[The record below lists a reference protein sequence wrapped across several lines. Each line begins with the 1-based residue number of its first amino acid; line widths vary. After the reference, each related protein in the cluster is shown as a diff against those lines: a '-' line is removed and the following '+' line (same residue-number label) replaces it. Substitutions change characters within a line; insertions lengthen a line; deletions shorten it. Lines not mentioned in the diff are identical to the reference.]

1 MQNIHICIDSIKL
14 YDIILCIMKYI
25 PRHIEKTLRKH
36 LKIFPAVSL
45 TGPRQS
51 GKSTTLQEMFKGKY
65 TYVSFD
71 DPLTVEFFAQDSKGF
86 MRKYNDRVIFD
97 EAQRVPLLF
106 NYLKIAIDLDRHNY
120 GKFILTG
127 SSQFTL
133 VKQITE
139 TLAGRIGS
147 LSLLP
152 FDMYELPERWRKHQI
167 LKGSYPELVHLKY
180 QNTSQWCGAY
190 VNHYIERDVRNIANI
205 GNLRDFQRL
214 VKLLS
219 ARVSQE
225 LNFSSL
231 AKEIGVTVR
240 TVQNWISILEASY
253 IIFLVPA
260 YHKNLGKR
268 IVKRP
273 KLYFY
278 DTGLVCYL
286 TGIETEDVLRKGPL
300 DGPVFENYIVT
311 EIKKWILH
319 HSLKNQLFY
328 FRTNLG
334 TEVDLIIE
342 DLTNGTLQLIEI
354 KSTETPKQEMFSHI
368 LKVEKLAGQEQK
380 RKKRNNNILIYRG
393 DTIWDYRERCQC
405 INFLD
410 LDSILKKM

>member
-1 MQNIHICIDSIKL
+1 
-14 YDIILCIMKYI
+14 MKYI
-25 PRHIEKTLRKH
+25 PRHIEKTLNEY
-36 LKIFPAVSL
+36 LKIFPIVSL

-71 DPLTVEFFAQDSKGF
+71 DPLTVEFLAQDPKGF
-86 MRKYNDRVIFD
+86 MRKYENKVIFD
-97 EAQRVPLLF
+97 EAQKAPLLF
-106 NYLKIAIDLDRHNY
+106 NYIKIAVDQDRHNY

-139 TLAGRIGS
+139 TLAGRICS

-152 FDMYELPERWRKHQI
+152 FHMYELPKLWRKRQI

-180 QNTSQWCGAY
+180 HNTSQWYGAY
-190 VNHYIERDVRNIANI
+190 INHYIERDVRNIANV
-205 GNLRDFQRL
+205 GNLSDFQRL
-214 VKLLS
+214 IRLLS

-253 IIFLVPA
+253 IIFLIPA

-268 IVKRP
+268 LVKRP

-278 DTGLVCYL
+278 DTGLVCYF

-300 DGPVFENYIVT
+300 DGPIFENYIVAET
-311 EIKKWILH
+311 KKWILH
-319 HSLKNQLFY
+319 HGLKDQLFY

-334 TEVDLIIE
+334 IEVDLIIE
-342 DLTNGTLQLIEI
+342 NLTKNILRLIEI
-354 KSTETPKQEMFSHI
+354 KSTETPRPEMFSRI
-368 LKVEKLAGQEQK
+368 LKVKELDCQSQK
-380 RKKRNNNILIYRG
+380 RKKKNGNFLVYRG
-393 DTIWDYRERCQC
+393 DTVWDYREGCQC
-405 INFLD
+405 INYFDLD
-410 LDSILKKM
+410 LLFQETQEEIRERKM

>member
-1 MQNIHICIDSIKL
+1 
-14 YDIILCIMKYI
+14 MKYI
-25 PRHIEKTLRKH
+25 IRHIENVLSDY

-71 DPLTVEFFAQDSKGF
+71 DPLAVEFLAQDPKGF
-86 MRKYNDRVIFD
+86 MRKHNDKVIFD
-97 EAQRVPLLF
+97 EAQKAPLLF
-106 NYLKIAIDLDRHNY
+106 NYLKMAIDQNRHNY

-127 SSQFTL
+127 SSQFRL

-152 FDMYELPERWRKHQI
+152 FHMYELPKRWRKLQI
-167 LKGSYPELVHLKY
+167 LKGSYPEFVHLKY
-180 QNTSQWCGAY
+180 QNTLQWYGAY
-190 VNHYIERDVRNIANI
+190 VSNYIERDVRNIANV

-214 VKLLS
+214 VKLLA

-240 TVQNWISILEASY
+240 TVQNWTSILEASY
-253 IIFLVPA
+253 IIFLIPS

-268 IVKRP
+268 LVKRP
-273 KLYFY
+273 KIYFY
-278 DTGLVCYL
+278 DTGLVCYF

-300 DGPVFENYIVT
+300 DGPIFENYIVS
-311 EIKKWILH
+311 EIQKWILH
-319 HSLKNQLFY
+319 HGLNDQLFY

-334 TEVDLIIE
+334 IEVDLIIE
-342 DLTNGTLQLIEI
+342 NLTKNILRLIEI
-354 KSTETPKQEMFSHI
+354 KSTETPRPEMFSHI
-368 LKVEKLAGQEQK
+368 LKVSELTGQGRRREKQ
-380 RKKRNNNILIYRG
+380 NDNILIYRG
-393 DTIWDYRERCQC
+393 DTDLDYRKDCQC
-405 INFLD
+405 INYFD
-410 LDSILKKM
+410 LDSIFQKM

>member
-1 MQNIHICIDSIKL
+1 MYVTIFL
-14 YDIILCIMKYI
+14 TMKYI
-25 PRHIEKTLRKH
+25 PRHIEKTLSKY
-36 LKIFPAVSL
+36 LKIFPSVSL

-51 GKSTTLQEMFKGKY
+51 GKSTTLQEMFKDKY

-71 DPLTVEFFAQDSKGF
+71 DPLTVEFLAQDPKGF
-86 MRKYNDRVIFD
+86 MRKYKNKVIFD
-97 EAQRVPLLF
+97 EAQKAPLLF
-106 NYLKIAIDLDRHNY
+106 HYLKIAIDEDRHNY

-152 FDMYELPERWRKHQI
+152 FHMYELPEKWHKHQI
-167 LKGSYPELVHLKY
+167 LKGSYPELMHLKY
-180 QNTSQWCGAY
+180 QNTSEWYGAY
-190 VNHYIERDVRNIANI
+190 VNHYIERDVRNVANI

-240 TVQNWISILEASY
+240 TVQSWISILEASY

-260 YHKNLGKR
+260 FHKNLGKR

-278 DTGLVCYL
+278 DTGLVCYF
-286 TGIETEDVLRKGPL
+286 TGIETIDVLRKGPL
-300 DGPVFENYIVT
+300 DGPVFENYVVA

-319 HSLKNQLFY
+319 HGLKDQLFY

-342 DLTNGTLQLIEI
+342 NLAKDLLRLIEI
-354 KSTETPKQEMFSHI
+354 KSTETPKPEMFSHL
-368 LKVEKLAGQEQK
+368 LKVEELSGQG
-380 RKKRNNNILIYRG
+380 RKIKKQNDNILIYRG
-393 DTIWDYRERCQC
+393 DTVLDYREGCQC
-405 INFLD
+405 INYLD
-410 LDSILKKM
+410 LDSMLKKV

>member
-1 MQNIHICIDSIKL
+1 
-14 YDIILCIMKYI
+14 MKYI
-25 PRHIEKTLRKH
+25 TRHIEKTLRKY
-36 LKIFPAVSL
+36 LKIFPSVSL

-65 TYVSFD
+65 TYISFD
-71 DPLTVEFFAQDSKGF
+71 DPLVVEFFTQDPKGF
-86 MRKYNDRVIFD
+86 MRKYKNKVIFD
-97 EAQRVPLLF
+97 EAQKAPLLF
-106 NYLKIAIDLDRHNY
+106 DYLKIAIDQDRHNY

-152 FDMYELPERWRKHQI
+152 FHMYELPKRWRKHQI

-180 QNTSQWCGAY
+180 NNTSQWYGAY
-190 VNHYIERDVRNIANI
+190 INHYIERDVRNLANV

-214 VKLLS
+214 VKLLA

-253 IIFLVPA
+253 IIFLIPA

-268 IVKRP
+268 LVKRP

-278 DTGLVCYL
+278 DTGLVCYF
-286 TGIETEDVLRKGPL
+286 TGIESEVVLRKGPL
-300 DGPVFENYIVT
+300 DGPIFENYIVA
-311 EIKKWILH
+311 EIQKWILH
-319 HSLKNQLFY
+319 HGLKDQLFY

-334 TEVDLIIE
+334 IEVDLIIE
-342 DLTNGTLQLIEI
+342 NLTKNILRLIEI
-354 KSTETPKQEMFSHI
+354 KSTETPRPEMFSHI
-368 LKVEKLAGQEQK
+368 LKVRKLDGRNQK
-380 RKKRNNNILIYRG
+380 RRKQNDNLLIYRG
-393 DTIWDYRERCQC
+393 GTVLDYREGCQC
-405 INFLD
+405 INYLD
-410 LDSILKKM
+410 LDSMLQKM